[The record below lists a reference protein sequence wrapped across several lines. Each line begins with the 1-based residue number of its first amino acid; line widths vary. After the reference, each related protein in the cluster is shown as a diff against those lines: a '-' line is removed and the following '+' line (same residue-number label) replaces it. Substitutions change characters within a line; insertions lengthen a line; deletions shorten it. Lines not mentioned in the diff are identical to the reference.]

1 MATATTATATDQ
13 VKATDQIKKVSS
25 ETATGINSAYDASL
39 NAQKQALLDAYNT
52 NTAAQTQQGQQV
64 QEQAAWMNKDL
75 GVQAAR
81 NTNNINQFA
90 DVRGLNRQTGSQA
103 ALSLGNARNAASN
116 ILAVQQ
122 NAALAESKRQL
133 DQLKVKYQADVA
145 AAIADNDYKRAAAL
159 LDDYN
164 NQNTWREKQA
174 EILASY
180 GNFDP
185 YGELYGTDAATGM
198 KNVWL
203 AQNPDVAYRTGQI
216 SAETYKNITGHYPTG
231 YNAGGGGGYGGGW
244 YYGGGG
250 GDDKQTASLFGVNNA
265 SAKGGSGKSSGPSG
279 HSSTSHSSASRGGTT
294 VNSSGY
300 SGGKGKF

>member
-1 MATATTATATDQ
+1 MATATTTTTADQ

-25 ETATGINSAYDASL
+25 ETATGINKAYDTSL

-64 QEQAAWMNKDL
+64 QQQASWMGKDL
-75 GVQAAR
+75 GVQATR

-103 ALSLGNARNAASN
+103 ALSLGNARNSAAN
-116 ILAVQQ
+116 ILDVQQ

-216 SAETYKNITGHYPTG
+216 SAETYKNITGHYPAG
-231 YNAGGGGGYGGGW
+231 YTPPSYGGGGGW

-265 SAKGGSGKSSGPSG
+265 SAKAGSGGSRGPSG
-279 HSSTSHSSASRGGTT
+279 HSNTSATSLPKST
-294 VNSSGY
+294 
-300 SGGKGKF
+300 GKF